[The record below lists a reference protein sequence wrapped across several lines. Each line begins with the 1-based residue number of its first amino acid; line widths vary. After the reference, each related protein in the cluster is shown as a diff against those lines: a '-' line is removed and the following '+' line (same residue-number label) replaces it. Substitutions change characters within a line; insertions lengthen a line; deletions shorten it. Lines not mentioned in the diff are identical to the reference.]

1 MGVCDQGIF
10 GAWRN
15 KVGNVVGR
23 VRQGRNVYAI
33 YQPQVAN
40 PRSFHQ
46 LRYRRIF
53 AAFAKLAHNLL
64 PILRIGFASIDGYKH
79 GSAYSS
85 FVGYNIKHAYY
96 SYDDGAG
103 TVIIYYDTVILSVGN
118 VPLPYN
124 PRGTLDGSDFN
135 VRWRDNTGEGIAA
148 AEDVAYVCVYN
159 PAKSENIYGGKYT
172 RAEQFAV
179 VQMPAAWSGDTVKAW
194 LFMRDAKGNCSETRF
209 LGSFNL

>member
-1 MGVCDQGIF
+1 MGLCDQGIF

-23 VRQGRNVYAI
+23 VRQGRNVYSI

-40 PRSFHQ
+40 PKSFHQ

-53 AAFAKLAHNLL
+53 AEFARLAHNLL
-64 PILRIGFASIDGYKH
+64 PILRIGFTSLDGYRY

-85 FVGYNIKHAYY
+85 FVGYNIKYAYY
-96 SYDDGAG
+96 SYDDIAGA
-103 TVIIYYDTVILSVGN
+103 VIIYYDTVTLSVGN

-124 PRGTLDGSDFN
+124 PIGTLDGSDFN
-135 VRWRDNTGEGIAA
+135 IRWRDNTGEGVAA
-148 AEDVAYVCVYN
+148 AEDVAFVCVYN
-159 PAKSENIYGGKYT
+159 PIKSASIYDGKYT

-179 VQMPAAWSGDTVKAW
+179 IQMPAAWSGDTVKAW
-194 LFMRDAKGNCSETRF
+194 LFMRDAKGNCSGTHF
-209 LGSFNL
+209 LGSFDL